1 MCIDLHQ
8 MSEEKQTSEEGYVI
22 EGNSTIATKGHLV
35 LYSVTGG
42 RVSYVSFV
50 NNARNLGL
58 DENFVPP
65 IRKLHDSFAYA
76 RRNIEG
82 MTLPSLEILD
92 GWDGVVRRELN
103 VISLKKG
110 KEYVVRVK
118 HTGRARGKNHTSTTN
133 LLRLEYNPPE
143 DFDAYAWRDA
153 YMQHVWEENFQEAN
167 STLQLLNACVEV
179 SPYWEETEVDGML
192 YASISSALVEEFKNV
207 AVSIDA
213 KMLRDR
219 IVNVLQTQ
227 LGGLPFRSG
236 QGAYFIPKYGDND
249 SYLSTLE
256 NYSNLLGAFGSA
268 NALTGNPSQNN
279 WYDANG
285 KPRDWH
291 RRATN
296 LRIMGYID
304 NARQMEY
311 IRNDIQGN
319 LSREIAEYQEKILK
333 TAETFNEDNVAAFE
347 RKLESIQGV
356 RSDILT
362 KLGNLSEMLG
372 GEVNVQTEPFAD
384 ISSGLNDRLNA
395 IRPIKSSIA
404 DRLMNLSMLS

>member
-42 RVSYVSFV
+42 RVTYESFV
-50 NNARNLGL
+50 NNARSLGL
-58 DENFVPP
+58 TEEFVPP

-82 MTLPSLEILD
+82 MTLPQLEILD

-103 VISLKKG
+103 VIALKKG
-110 KEYVVRVK
+110 SEYVVRVK
-118 HTGRARGKNHTSTTN
+118 HTGRSRGKNHTSTNN
-133 LLRLEYNPPE
+133 LLRLEFNPPA
-143 DFDAYAWRDA
+143 DFDVNAWRNT
-153 YMQHVWEENFQEAN
+153 YIENVWDGNIEQAN
-167 STLQLLNACVEV
+167 QTLQQLNACVQV

-207 AVSIDA
+207 AISIDA

-219 IVNVLQTQ
+219 IVNVLQAQ

-236 QGAYFIPKYGDND
+236 QGAFFIPKYGDND
-249 SYLSTLE
+249 SYLRTLE

-268 NALTGNPSQNN
+268 NALTGSPSQNN

-291 RRATN
+291 RRTTN

-333 TAETFNEDNVAAFE
+333 TAETFNEDNIEAFE
-347 RKLESIQGV
+347 RKLESIQGT
-356 RSDILT
+356 RSDILS
-362 KLGNLSEMLG
+362 KLSNLGQMLG
-372 GEVNVQTEPFAD
+372 GNIEVQTEPFAD